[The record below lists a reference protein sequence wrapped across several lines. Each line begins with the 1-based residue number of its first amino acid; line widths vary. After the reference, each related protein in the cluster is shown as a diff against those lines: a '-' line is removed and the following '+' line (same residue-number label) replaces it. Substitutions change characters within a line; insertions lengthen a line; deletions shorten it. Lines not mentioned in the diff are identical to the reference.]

1 MSDTA
6 FLLLL
11 SGGTLLASGL
21 ATFGIAMAVY
31 HWGKP
36 RRHAKR

>member
-1 MSDTA
+1 MSETS

-11 SGGTLLASGL
+11 SGGGLLAFGL
-21 ATFGIAMAVY
+21 ATFGIAMGLY

-36 RRHAKR
+36 RRHARR